1 MARLL
6 SVTARLGR
14 RGAFFRDA
22 LGLCSV
28 DAGHGWLIF
37 ALPRAEAD
45 FSPSA
50 SNGRHELSL
59 LRDDVHAEIEG
70 LREKGLTR
78 SKGPAPHGAGIRG
91 RRDGEGGE
99 QERIREGIGLCESQW
114 PPSAARS
121 GCVAVVMVQYAPE
134 ALTAPDGTRC
144 SQVGRLRADDPAR
157 KTPCGP
163 ITRPTAQHSTAQHPN
178 A

>member
-59 LRDDVHAEIEG
+59 LCNDAHAEIEA

-99 QERIREGIGLCESQW
+99 QERIREDIGLCESQW
-114 PPSAARS
+114 PASAARS
-121 GCVAVVMVQYAPE
+121 GCVEVVMVQSAPE
-134 ALTAPDGTRC
+134 ALTALDGTRC
-144 SQVGRLRADDPAR
+144 SQVGCLRADDPAR
-157 KTPCGP
+157 KAPCGP
-163 ITRPTAQHSTAQHPN
+163 ITRNPAQ
-178 A
+178 

>member
-99 QERIREGIGLCESQW
+99 QERIREGIGLCESPLDW
-114 PPSAARS
+114 YRKARAETIPLRV
-121 GCVAVVMVQYAPE
+121 GVTRTPNERALDAP
-134 ALTAPDGTRC
+134 ASLSTRRSSWADC
-144 SQVGRLRADDPAR
+144 SDFAGE
-157 KTPCGP
+157 
-163 ITRPTAQHSTAQHPN
+163 TRPPPAPMSARDRGGGG
-178 A
+178 